1 MYILSLCVCVLQ
13 SLAIDNTKLRDS
25 EKKLIKEKIKLTRT
39 CKVREIVNFQIHFC
53 LCMHRVCVSDAGG
66 GEEQGRRQAQDR
78 ADTER
83 LY

>member
-1 MYILSLCVCVLQ
+1 MLSLCVCVLQ

-53 LCMHRVCVSDAGG
+53 LCMHRVCAVCVCVSDAGG
-66 GEEQGRRQAQDR
+66 
-78 ADTER
+78 
-83 LY
+83 